1 MNPISQS
8 KSFQEY
14 PKLPYSYRFI
24 SDPMQYRRL
33 RKLLSKTIAE
43 EYAIIR
49 KLQGESSC
57 QKKKKKKTKKRLCI

>member
-1 MNPISQS
+1 MDPISQS

-33 RKLLSKTIAE
+33 RKLLSKNIAE
-43 EYAIIR
+43 EYAVFR
-49 KLQGESSC
+49 KLQGDSSC
-57 QKKKKKKTKKRLCI
+57 PKKKKKKQEKT